1 MWHHSWL
8 TDCVEHCV
16 ERGLCKCV
24 SSTGVRVG
32 VVDVVILFPFLIY
45 FLFLCL
51 LSLSLSL
58 WSIPLLINWSG
69 TLTRWMISRLVG
81 FWHRIGGTSGTW
93 VEWGDREGGW
103 LRVVSFI
110 FRLKGRIKKKKKKNN
125 KNCPIKQFVP
135 YAYIMKHSF
144 HSFVFSFFVLFF
156 FLLLLLLWLVY
167 RRRRC
172 IYDTCTHA
180 RDGVVP

>member
-1 MWHHSWL
+1 M
-8 TDCVEHCV
+8 
-16 ERGLCKCV
+16 ERGMCKCV

-51 LSLSLSL
+51 LSLSL
-58 WSIPLLINWSG
+58 WSIPWLINWSG

-110 FRLKGRIKKKKKKNN
+110 FRLKGRIKKKKKKKK

>member
-110 FRLKGRIKKKKKKNN
+110 FRLKGRIKKKKKRRRRIVQSSNLCRTRILWN
-125 KNCPIKQFVP
+125 I
-135 YAYIMKHSF
+135 
-144 HSFVFSFFVLFF
+144 LFIPSSSLFLFCF